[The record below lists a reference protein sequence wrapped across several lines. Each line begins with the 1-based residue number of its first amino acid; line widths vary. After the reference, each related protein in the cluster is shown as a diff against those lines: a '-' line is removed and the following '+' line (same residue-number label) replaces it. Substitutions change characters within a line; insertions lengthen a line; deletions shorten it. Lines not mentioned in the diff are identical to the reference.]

1 MELPL
6 VDPTEPPRSPEQTR
20 LREVQVEPYPD
31 GSRLR
36 LHVQLTPF
44 ERRPDV
50 DITVFNEEGEE
61 IASTIVVQAFLP
73 VLSLTMHLPPGAGSR
88 ECSARLLLRYPEL
101 ETVDERRVRFS
112 MTDKASGRQETDA
125 DAG

>member
-6 VDPTEPPRSPEQTR
+6 VDPTEPPLSPEQTR
-20 LREVQVEPYPD
+20 FREVKVEPYPD

-36 LHVQLTPF
+36 VHVLLTPF
-44 ERRPDV
+44 ERRPDL

-61 IASTIVVQAFLP
+61 IASSIVVQAFLP
-73 VLSLTMHLPPGAGSR
+73 VLSLTMHLPPGAGSG

-101 ETVDERRVRFS
+101 ETVDERCVRFS
-112 MTDKASGRQETDA
+112 MTEKGSRRQEADA

>member
-6 VDPTEPPRSPEQTR
+6 VDPTEPPRSPKQTR
-20 LREVQVEPYPD
+20 FREVQAEPYPD

-36 LHVQLTPF
+36 LYVRLTPF
-44 ERRPDV
+44 ERRPDL
-50 DITVFNEEGEE
+50 DITVFNEEGEQ

-73 VLSLTMHLPPGAGSR
+73 VLSLTMHLQPGAGSG

-112 MTDKASGRQETDA
+112 MKEKGSRRQKADA